1 VTLPRALVVDDDPH
15 ILEVLAMRLESLG
28 LQVSATAASAEVPA
42 LLTSRGFDVALFDLR
57 MTPLDGLALL
67 DVAREHHPHLP
78 VLIMTAH
85 ATIEGA
91 VEAIRRG
98 AFDYLTK
105 PFVPEE
111 LRGKITRALAE
122 RRWARDR
129 ALLGK
134 LGTSLAS
141 GETVEG
147 VLRVVVQT
155 TMDATATYCASVF
168 LRENG
173 TLVLRAVAGTSLVRD
188 AELVAAADTAL
199 QRGEPTAVPV
209 AGGRLV
215 LAAPLRVE
223 GRLRGVLTAETAQA
237 VVPTTDDLSL
247 LALFASHA
255 AIALRSSQDLEGARS
270 GALAALGRVASQ
282 VAHEINNPLGGLKVY
297 AALVGK
303 RLATH
308 GDRHGVDLAGKIGQA
323 VDRLAALVSDI
334 TAYGRPAELRREA
347 TDPDELVQ
355 ECLAL
360 VQDKVTERQVRVV
373 CELDGALGLLML
385 DAREIHKALM
395 NVLVNALEAM
405 DADGTLTV
413 QTLRDPD
420 GGFRI
425 RVADTG
431 CGMDTPTL
439 GRTYDLFF
447 TTKSGGTGLGM
458 AIVRSAV
465 ERHGGRVS
473 IETAPGK
480 GTTIEMLFPAD
491 DDAASA
497 PDASRGSDGSAS

>member
-1 VTLPRALVVDDDPH
+1 MSVPTALVVDDDPH

-28 LQVSATAASAEVPA
+28 LEVSTTAAPADVPE
-42 LLTSRGFDVALFDLR
+42 LLSNGGFDIALFDLR

-67 DVAREHHPHLP
+67 DVVRERHPHLP

-85 ATIEGA
+85 GTIDGA

-111 LRGKITRALAE
+111 LRGKISRALAE

-129 ALLGK
+129 ALLAR

-155 TMDATATYCASVF
+155 TMDATATHCASVF
-168 LRENG
+168 LREDG
-173 TLVLRAVAGTSLVRD
+173 ALVRRATAGTSLVSD
-188 AELVAAADTAL
+188 ADVVSAADAAL

-209 AGGRLV
+209 GRGQLV

-223 GRLRGVLTAETAQA
+223 GRLRGVLTAETGQT
-237 VVPTTDDLSL
+237 VVPTSDDLSL

-297 AALVGK
+297 AALVGR
-303 RLATH
+303 RLASH
-308 GDRHGVDLAGKIGQA
+308 GDGHGVDLAGRIGQA

-334 TAYGRPAELRREA
+334 TAYGRPAELRREP
-347 TDPDELVQ
+347 TDPDEIVE

-360 VQDKVTERQVRVV
+360 VQDKVAERQVRVV
-373 CELDGALGLLML
+373 CALDGALGLLPL

-413 QTLRDPD
+413 ETSREPD
-420 GGFRI
+420 GGAVRI

-431 CGMDTPTL
+431 CGMDPSTL
-439 GRTYDLFF
+439 GRAYDLFF
-447 TTKSGGTGLGM
+447 TTKPGGTGLGM
-458 AIVRSAV
+458 AIVRSAI
-465 ERHGGRVS
+465 ERHGGRLVIDTS
-473 IETAPGK
+473 PGR
-480 GTTIEMLFPAD
+480 GTTIDMLLPA
-491 DDAASA
+491 AAEAES
-497 PDASRGSDGSAS
+497 PGQ

>member
-1 VTLPRALVVDDDPH
+1 MTAPSALVVDDDPN

-28 LQVSATAASAEVPA
+28 LQVSATASSGDVPEM
-42 LLTSRGFDVALFDLR
+42 LTTRGFDVALFDLR
-57 MTPLDGLALL
+57 MAPLDGLELL
-67 DVAREHHPHLP
+67 DVARERHPHLP

-111 LRGKITRALAE
+111 LRGKVTRALAE

-129 ALLGK
+129 ALLAK

-155 TMDATATYCASVF
+155 TMDATETHCASVF
-168 LRENG
+168 LREGGN
-173 TLVLRAVAGTSLVRD
+173 LVLRAAAGSSLVSD
-188 AELVAAADTAL
+188 AELVAAADAAL
-199 QRGEPTAVPV
+199 QRGEPTAVPI
-209 AGGRLV
+209 GRGRLV

-223 GRLRGVLTAETAQA
+223 GRLRGVLTAETANT
-237 VVPTTDDLSL
+237 VVPTIDDLAL

-297 AALVGK
+297 ATLVGK
-303 RLATH
+303 RLGTH

-334 TAYGRPAELRREA
+334 TAYGRPAELRREP

-360 VQDKVTERQVRVV
+360 VQDKVSERRVRVV
-373 CELDGALGLLML
+373 CELDGALGLLPL

-405 DADGTLTV
+405 EPDGTLTV
-413 QTLRDPD
+413 QTMREAD
-420 GGFRI
+420 GSDVRI
-425 RVADTG
+425 RIADTG

-439 GRTYDLFF
+439 GRAYDLFF
-447 TTKSGGTGLGM
+447 TTKPGGTGLGM

-465 ERHGGRVS
+465 ERHGGRLV
-473 IETAPGK
+473 IDTAPGK
-480 GTTIEMLFPAD
+480 GTTVEMVLPSSTPAEPNSP
-491 DDAASA
+491 AT
-497 PDASRGSDGSAS
+497 

>member
-1 VTLPRALVVDDDPH
+1 MTAPRVLVVDDDRH

-28 LQVSATAASAEVPA
+28 LDVSASAAPAEVPA
-42 LLTSRGFDVALFDLR
+42 MLADRAFDLALFDLR
-57 MTPLDGLALL
+57 MTPLDGMALL
-67 DVAREHHPHLP
+67 DVAHERHPHLP

-85 ATIEGA
+85 ASIEGA

-111 LRGKITRALAE
+111 LRGKVMRALAE

-129 ALLGK
+129 ALLAK

-155 TMDATATYCASVF
+155 TMDATDTKRAAVF
-168 LRENG
+168 LQDGG
-173 TLVLRAVAGTSLVRD
+173 TLVLRAEAGTALVSD
-188 AELVAAADTAL
+188 AELVAAAETAIK
-199 QRGEPTAVPV
+199 RGEPTSVPV
-209 AGGRLV
+209 GHACVV
-215 LAAPLRVE
+215 LAAPLRVQ
-223 GRLRGVLTAETAQA
+223 RRIRGVLTAETAQT
-237 VVPTTDDLSL
+237 VVPTTDDLTL

-255 AIALRSSQDLEGARS
+255 AIALGSSQDLEGARS

-297 AALVGK
+297 AMLVGK

-334 TAYGRPAELRREA
+334 TAYGRPAELRLEP

-360 VQDKVTERQVRVV
+360 VQDKVEERNVRVV
-373 CELDGALGLLML
+373 CALDGGLGLLML

-405 DADGTLTV
+405 EPGGTLTV
-413 QTLRDPD
+413 RTSGEPD
-420 GGFRI
+420 GDVRI
-425 RVADTG
+425 HVEDTG
-431 CGMDTPTL
+431 CGMDSPTL
-439 GRTYDLFF
+439 GRAYDLFF
-447 TTKSGGTGLGM
+447 TTKQGGTGLGM
-458 AIVRSAV
+458 AIVRSAI
-465 ERHGGRVS
+465 ERHGGRVA
-473 IETAPGK
+473 IETTPGR
-480 GTTIEMLFPAD
+480 GTTVELVIP
-491 DDAASA
+491 
-497 PDASRGSDGSAS
+497 RSDGSRADGGGDGPT

>member
-1 VTLPRALVVDDDPH
+1 MPSALVVDDDPN

-28 LQVSATAASAEVPA
+28 LQVSAMAASGEVPA
-42 LLTSRGFDVALFDLR
+42 LLTTQSFDVALFDLR
-57 MTPLDGLALL
+57 MAPLDGMALL

-111 LRGKITRALAE
+111 LRGKVMRALAE

-129 ALLGK
+129 ALLAK

-147 VLRVVVQT
+147 VLQVVVRT
-155 TMDATATYCASVF
+155 TLDATETHCASVF
-168 LRENG
+168 LRENAA
-173 TLVLRAVAGTSLVRD
+173 LVLRAQAGTCLVSD
-188 AELVAAADTAL
+188 GELVIAAETAL
-199 QRGEPTAVPV
+199 QRGEPTAVP
-209 AGGRLV
+209 AGRGRIV

-223 GRLRGVLTAETAQA
+223 NRLRGVLTAETAQT
-237 VVPTTDDLSL
+237 VVPTSDDLSL

-334 TAYGRPAELRREA
+334 TAYGRPAELRLEP
-347 TDPDELVQ
+347 TDPDEIVQ

-360 VQDKVTERQVRVV
+360 VQDKVSERQIRVV
-373 CELDGALGLLML
+373 CELHGSLGLLML

-405 DADGTLTV
+405 EPGGTLTV
-413 QTLRDPD
+413 RTSREPD
-420 GGFRI
+420 GGGVRI
-425 RVADTG
+425 HVGDTG
-431 CGMDTPTL
+431 CGMDTATL
-439 GRTYDLFF
+439 GRAYDLFF
-447 TTKSGGTGLGM
+447 TTKAGGTGLGM

-465 ERHGGRVS
+465 ERHGGRLS
-473 IETAPGK
+473 IETAAGR
-480 GTTIEMLFPAD
+480 GTTIEMILPAT
-491 DDAASA
+491 
-497 PDASRGSDGSAS
+497 PTRSDSPER

>member
-1 VTLPRALVVDDDPH
+1 VVLVVDDDPH

-28 LQVSATAASAEVPA
+28 LEVCKTVAPA
-42 LLTSRGFDVALFDLR
+42 DVPGLLAGRTFDLALFDLR
-57 MTPLDGLALL
+57 MAPLDGLALL
-67 DVAREHHPHLP
+67 DVVRERQPRLP

-85 ATIEGA
+85 GSIEGA

-111 LRGKITRALAE
+111 LRGKVSRALAE

-129 ALLGK
+129 ALLAK

-155 TMDATATYCASVF
+155 TMDATETQCASVF
-168 LRENG
+168 LQENG
-173 TLVLRAVAGTSLVRD
+173 ELVLRAQAGTSLASE
-188 AELVAAADTAL
+188 AELLAAAGAAMK
-199 QRGEPTAVPV
+199 RGEPTTVPM
-209 AGGRLV
+209 GTERMM

-223 GRLRGVLTAETAQA
+223 GRPRGVLTAETVQT

-255 AIALRSSQDLEGARS
+255 AIALRSSQDLERARS
-270 GALAALGRVASQ
+270 GALAALGRVAAQ

-297 AALVGK
+297 AMLVGK

-334 TAYGRPAELRREA
+334 TAYGRPAELRLEP

-360 VQDKVTERQVRVV
+360 VQDKVDERRVRVV
-373 CELDGALGLLML
+373 CELHGALGLLML

-395 NVLVNALEAM
+395 NVLVNALEATDPDGTLAVRTTC
-405 DADGTLTV
+405 DADGAI
-413 QTLRDPD
+413 
-420 GGFRI
+420 RI
-425 RVADTG
+425 RIADSG
-431 CGMDTPTL
+431 CGMDAPTL
-439 GRTYDLFF
+439 GRAYDLFF
-447 TTKSGGTGLGM
+447 TTKPGGTGLGM

-465 ERHGGRVS
+465 ERHGGRVE
-473 IETAPGK
+473 IDTAPGR
-480 GTTIEMLFPAD
+480 GTTVELVIPARPAT
-491 DDAASA
+491 AA
-497 PDASRGSDGSAS
+497 PQETRP

>member
-1 VTLPRALVVDDDPH
+1 MTPARVLVVDDDPH

-28 LQVSATAASAEVPA
+28 LDVSAAASPGDVPGILA
-42 LLTSRGFDVALFDLR
+42 DRSFDLALFDLR
-57 MTPLDGLALL
+57 MAPLDGLALL
-67 DVAREHHPHLP
+67 DIARKQHPHLP

-85 ATIEGA
+85 GSIDGA

-111 LRGKITRALAE
+111 LRGKVTRALAE

-129 ALLGK
+129 ALLAK

-141 GETVEG
+141 GDSVDG
-147 VLRVVVQT
+147 VLGVVVQT
-155 TMDATATYCASVF
+155 TLDATATQRAAVF
-168 LRENG
+168 LRERG
-173 TLVLRAVAGTSLVRD
+173 ELVLRAAAGTPVVSD
-188 AELVAAADTAL
+188 AELIAAAEAAMNGGDPTSVTV
-199 QRGEPTAVPV
+199 EPD
-209 AGGRLV
+209 RIV

-223 GRLRGVLTAETAQA
+223 GRIRGVLTAETTQT
-237 VVPTTDDLSL
+237 VVPTSDDLSL

-255 AIALRSSQDLEGARS
+255 AIAFRSSHDLEGARS
-270 GALAALGRVASQ
+270 GALAALGRVAAQ
-282 VAHEINNPLGGLKVY
+282 VAHEINNPLGGLKIY
-297 AALVGK
+297 AMLVGK

-334 TAYGRPAELRREA
+334 TAYGRPAELRLEP
-347 TDPDELVQ
+347 TDPEEIVQ

-360 VQDKVTERQVRVV
+360 VQDKIEERRIDVA
-373 CELDGALGLLML
+373 CELDGSLGLLML

-395 NVLVNALEAM
+395 NVLVNAVEAM
-405 DADGTLTV
+405 DAGGQLGVRTA
-413 QTLRDPD
+413 REPD
-420 GGFRI
+420 GGVRI
-425 RVADTG
+425 KVSDTG

-447 TTKSGGTGLGM
+447 TTKTGGTGLGM

-465 ERHGGRVS
+465 ERHGGRVE
-473 IETAPGK
+473 IATEHGR
-480 GTTIEMLFPAD
+480 GTTVELVIPPSSVTPLPAE
-491 DDAASA
+491 AS
-497 PDASRGSDGSAS
+497 